1 MVNQERI
8 MVLKMLEDGKINA
21 EEALK
26 LLDALNAN
34 SVDNF
39 IGENAVKMKELFEE
53 VKVKADEFAKR
64 VGPHVNVAREKI
76 EETYKKLEPTIMDV
90 GSKAKKVANDVA
102 DQINKSIKKNC
113 KSDND
118 CNCDCKENKENK
130 ENKEHDD
137 FK

>member
-8 MVLKMLEDGKINA
+8 MVLKMLEEGKINA

-39 IGENAVKMKELFEE
+39 IGENAAKMKEVFEE
-53 VKVKADEFAKR
+53 VKVKADEFAKK
-64 VGPHVNVAREKI
+64 VGPHVNGAREKL
-76 EETYKKLEPTIMDV
+76 EETYKKLEPTLIDV

-102 DQINKSIKKNC
+102 EQINKSIKSNC
-113 KSDND
+113 KSGCD
-118 CNCDCKENKENK
+118 CDCKENKKDDDYK
-130 ENKEHDD
+130 E
-137 FK
+137 